1 MWKDSPLVKSVI
13 HGRTLIVDEADKA
26 PLEVICVLK
35 ALCEDG
41 ELQLADGRRLVDPKR
56 YDVSLDSNAV
66 PISEDFQM
74 FVLANRPGFP
84 FHGNNLYSVCG
95 DVFAPVAVDNP
106 DRASELELCSK
117 YGPSVDSKILANLVD
132 SFAELRH
139 MVEEGKLTYPF
150 STREL
155 VSVVTHLE
163 KYPDDGVI
171 TVLDNVF
178 AFDAYDTT
186 LRDVISDVFRKNDI
200 PMPKT
205 SSRKVYSVNIGSEKD
220 LDQVR
225 FHSIFFFQTSSYF
238 QPIY

>member
-1 MWKDSPLVKSVI
+1 MVEDSLIPRDTMCLWIVMLYPSLRIFKCSSWQTDRAFRSMVI
-13 HGRTLIVDEADKA
+13 IYTV
-26 PLEVICVLK
+26 CVET
-35 ALCEDG
+35 C
-41 ELQLADGRRLVDPKR
+41 
-56 YDVSLDSNAV
+56 S
-66 PISEDFQM
+66 
-74 FVLANRPGFP
+74 
-84 FHGNNLYSVCG
+84 
-95 DVFAPVAVDNP
+95 APVAVDNP

-186 LRDVISDVFRKNDI
+186 LR
-200 PMPKT
+200 M
-205 SSRKVYSVNIGSEKD
+205 
-220 LDQVR
+220 
-225 FHSIFFFQTSSYF
+225 
-238 QPIY
+238 

>member
-1 MWKDSPLVKSVI
+1 
-13 HGRTLIVDEADKA
+13 
-26 PLEVICVLK
+26 
-35 ALCEDG
+35 
-41 ELQLADGRRLVDPKR
+41 
-56 YDVSLDSNAV
+56 
-66 PISEDFQM
+66 
-74 FVLANRPGFP
+74 
-84 FHGNNLYSVCG
+84 VCG

-205 SSRKVYSVNIGSEKD
+205 SSRKVYSVNIGSDKD

-225 FHSIFFFQTSSYF
+225 FHSKRFSDKFIF
-238 QPIY
+238 

>member
-1 MWKDSPLVKSVI
+1 
-13 HGRTLIVDEADKA
+13 
-26 PLEVICVLK
+26 
-35 ALCEDG
+35 
-41 ELQLADGRRLVDPKR
+41 
-56 YDVSLDSNAV
+56 
-66 PISEDFQM
+66 
-74 FVLANRPGFP
+74 
-84 FHGNNLYSVCG
+84 
-95 DVFAPVAVDNP
+95 
-106 DRASELELCSK
+106 
-117 YGPSVDSKILANLVD
+117 
-132 SFAELRH
+132 
-139 MVEEGKLTYPF
+139 MVEEGKLMYPF

-225 FHSIFFFQTSSYF
+225 FHSIFFFSDPSSYF